1 MNLRYFG
8 RRTATFL
15 LTIFVAST
23 LNFAITRLTPQ
34 DPIAA
39 LIGRMASRGRS
50 VENGAEIVALYRERL
65 GLDDPL
71 AQQYLNYLRGLLH
84 GDLGYSLSFFP
95 IKAEAVILRALPW
108 TLGLL
113 SLATLLAFAAGN
125 LLGALAVWPQV
136 PRAVRWLVYLTMPFS
151 AVPYYLLAL
160 ILVYLFALNWPLFP
174 LGGALTPGSQ
184 RGANLA
190 TFADLA
196 HHAVLPLFSIILAV
210 IGFWALSMRGIMATV
225 LGEDYLT
232 YARARGLPQRRIF
245 GHYAMR
251 NAMLPQVTALAID
264 FGRLISGQVLVEII
278 FNYPGVGWVL
288 YNALR
293 TADFF
298 VIQGVTLFMIFTVA
312 VATLLLDLFYP
323 LLDPRI
329 RY

>member
-8 RRTATFL
+8 RRSATFL
-15 LTIFVAST
+15 LTIFIAST

-65 GLDDPL
+65 GLDAPL
-71 AQQYLNYLRGLLH
+71 AQQYLNYLRDLLR

-113 SLATLLAFAAGN
+113 SLATLVAFTIGN
-125 LLGALAVWPQV
+125 LLGALAAWPQV
-136 PRAVRWLVYLTMPFS
+136 PRGFRWLVYLTMPFS

-174 LGGALTPGSQ
+174 LGGAFTVGST
-184 RGANLA
+184 RGLDLA
-190 TFADLA
+190 TLGDLLR
-196 HHAVLPLFSIILAV
+196 HATLPLLSVVLAV
-210 IGFWALSMRGIMATV
+210 VGFWALGMRGIMTTV
-225 LGEDYLT
+225 LGEDYLI
-232 YARARGLPQRRIF
+232 YARARGLRPRRIF
-245 GHYAMR
+245 GHYAIR

>member
-15 LTIFVAST
+15 LTIFIAST

-65 GLDDPL
+65 GLDDTL
-71 AQQYLNYLRGLLH
+71 AQQYLNYLRGLLG

-136 PRAVRWLVYLTMPFS
+136 PHSIRWLVYLTMPFS

-174 LGGALTPGSQ
+174 LGGAFTVGST
-184 RGANLA
+184 RGLDLA
-190 TFADLA
+190 TVGDLLR
-196 HHAVLPLFSIILAV
+196 HATLPLLSMVLAV
-210 IGFWALSMRGIMATV
+210 VGFWALSMRGIMATV